1 VLLLLASKRQPL
13 FSRSKA
19 RVHRLVVRLVVTFFS
34 VVQDELGEVEKDL
47 ARVAKVSEQYQEM
60 RNDLDI
66 KEREI
71 QVLQAKMD
79 DGSHG
84 RLLEEIKTL
93 KTTIGSLFLSN

>member
-1 VLLLLASKRQPL
+1 
-13 FSRSKA
+13 
-19 RVHRLVVRLVVTFFS
+19 VTFFS